1 MRYTKGINGK
11 AIIGILLVLFGLSF
25 TACAQKRSQP
35 KQQLTTM
42 DLSKITN
49 PVVKQA
55 IEALQAND
63 SKTWYSYFTNDAVF
77 TDDGRTL
84 GFKSF
89 FDNAFDKKEKFL
101 SIDKVEHEGKDI
113 YGNFYAG
120 QWGTFKVFFKFHINA
135 DGKINRLDIGQGK

>member
-1 MRYTKGINGK
+1 MK
-11 AIIGILLVLFGLSF
+11 IIPFCLLAALCFSL
-25 TACAQKRSQP
+25 TACGQKTKQP
-35 KQQLTTM
+35 KKNNSPAQTTSM
-42 DLSKITN
+42 DMSAITN

-63 SKTWYSYFTNDAVF
+63 SKKWYSYFTGDAVF
-77 TDDGRTL
+77 TDDGRTQ

-101 SIDKVEHEGKDI
+101 SIDKVENEGKDV

-120 QWGTFKVFFKFHINA
+120 QWGTFRVFFKFHIND